1 MSYTTEV
8 VRKVYDEGS
17 GHAVSIGPSA
27 DFPGNVMLYVEKP
40 SIEYFGGLRL
50 DVPAEMMRQIGEALI
65 AAADEAEGL
74 SPAEVR
80 RMKREAA

>member
-8 VRKVYDEGS
+8 VRKVYDEDS
-17 GHAVSIGPSA
+17 GHAISIGPSG
-27 DFPGNVMLYVEKP
+27 DLPGNVMIYVDK
-40 SIEYFGGLRL
+40 SHVDHFGHIRL
-50 DVPAEMMRQIGEALI
+50 DLPAEMMRQIGEALI

-74 SPAEVR
+74 SQAEVR